1 MKRSIVFYPPCIIT
15 VQRLV
20 IMSGYWDPHM
30 ERMPLKD
37 LHALQE
43 DRLKSITRYV
53 YDHSAFYR
61 QRFKEA
67 GVTPDDI
74 KQLSDLAKLPFTRK
88 VDLRNTYPTGMF
100 SLPMSR
106 VVRYHVSSG
115 TTGKPTVV
123 GYTRDD
129 IEMWSESLARA
140 FTSIGLGRDDVIQI
154 GYGYGL
160 FTGGLGAHYGAER
173 IGATV
178 LPTGTGNT
186 ERQIELMQDLG
197 TTAIACTPSYF
208 LHMIEVAEKMGVS
221 IRDDTKLKT
230 GIFGAEPWSLETR
243 KRIETATGINA
254 YDIYGTSEISGPL
267 FTECQDKNGIH
278 VWADMFLTEV
288 IDPKTGEQLEDGE
301 RGELVFTTLNK
312 WALPLIR
319 YRIGD
324 LSVLDS
330 EPCSCGRTHPRILR
344 ILGRTDDMLIIRG
357 INVFPSQ
364 VESVLMRIP
373 EVGDHYMIE
382 VDRKGPLDI
391 MTVRVE
397 VTESGFSDKIGDLMV
412 LKKRVAKELKGVLNI
427 AADVDLVEPGTLP
440 RSMGKA
446 QRVIDKRKV

>member
-1 MKRSIVFYPPCIIT
+1 
-15 VQRLV
+15 
-20 IMSGYWDPHM
+20 MSGYWDPHN

-43 DRLKSITRYV
+43 DRLKSIVRYV
-53 YDHSAFYR
+53 YDHSSFYR

-67 GVTPDDI
+67 GVEPGDI
-74 KQLSDLAKLPFTRK
+74 KSLADVTKLPFTKK
-88 VDLRNTYPTGMF
+88 VDLRDNYPTGMF
-100 SLPMSR
+100 SAPKSQ

-123 GYTRDD
+123 GYTRGD
-129 IEMWSESLARA
+129 IETWSESLARA
-140 FTSIGLGRDDVIQI
+140 LTSIGLGRDDTVQVA
-154 GYGYGL
+154 YGYGL
-160 FTGGLGAHYGAER
+160 FTGGLGLHYGAER
-173 IGATV
+173 IGAAV
-178 LPTGTGNT
+178 LPVGTGST

-208 LHMIEVAEKMGVS
+208 LHIMEVAEKMGIS
-221 IRDDTKLKT
+221 IRNDTRLKV

-243 KRIETATGINA
+243 KRIEDVTGINA

-267 FTECQDKNGIH
+267 FTECHVKKGIH
-278 VWADMFLTEV
+278 VWGDMFLTEV
-288 IDPKTGEQLEDGE
+288 IDPKTGEPVEDGE
-301 RGELVFTTLNK
+301 QGELVFTTLHK
-312 WALPLIR
+312 FALPLIR

-324 LSVLDS
+324 LTIMNS
-330 EPCSCGRTHPRILR
+330 EICECGRTHPRIMR

-364 VESVLMRIP
+364 VESVLMNIP
-373 EVGDHYMIE
+373 AVGDHWEII

-397 VTESGFSDKIGDLMV
+397 LTESGFSDKIGDLMK
-412 LKKRVAKELKGVLNI
+412 LKKQISKELKSVLNI
-427 AADVDLVEPGTLP
+427 AADVDLVEPGTIP

-446 QRVIDKRKV
+446 KRVTDNRKV

>member
-1 MKRSIVFYPPCIIT
+1 
-15 VQRLV
+15 
-20 IMSGYWDPHM
+20 MSGYWDPHI
-30 ERMPLKD
+30 ERMPLED

-43 DRLKSITRYV
+43 DRLKSVVRYV

-61 QRFKEA
+61 RKFDEA
-67 GVTPDDI
+67 GVEPSDI
-74 KQLSDLAKLPFTRK
+74 KTLADVVKLPFTRK
-88 VDLRNTYPTGMF
+88 TDLRDNYPTGMF
-100 SLPMSR
+100 SAHKSQ

-123 GYTRDD
+123 GYTKGD
-129 IEMWSESLARA
+129 IETWSESLARA
-140 FTSIGLGRDDVIQI
+140 FTSIGLGPDDVVQV

-173 IGATV
+173 IGAAV
-178 LPTGTGNT
+178 LPVGTGNT

-208 LHMIEVAEKMGVS
+208 LHIMEVAEKMGVS
-221 IRDDTKLKT
+221 IKKDTQLKA

-243 KRIETATGINA
+243 KRIEDATGIRA

-267 FTECQDKNGIH
+267 FTECHVQKGIH

-288 IDPKTGEQLEDGE
+288 IDPKTGKPVPEGE
-301 RGELVFTTLNK
+301 TGELVFTTLHK
-312 WALPLIR
+312 YALPLIR

-324 LSVLDS
+324 LSIMTS
-330 EPCSCGRTHPRILR
+330 EPCECGRTHPRILR

-364 VESVLMRIP
+364 VESVLMKIP
-373 EVGDHYMIE
+373 EVGDHWEII
-382 VDRKGPLDI
+382 VDRKGPLDM

-397 VTESGFSDKIGDLMV
+397 LTETGFSDKIGDLMK
-412 LKKRVAKELKGVLNI
+412 LKKKVSKELKGVLNI
-427 AADVDLVEPGTLP
+427 AAEVDLVEPGTIP

-446 QRVIDKRKV
+446 KRVTDKRKI

>member
-1 MKRSIVFYPPCIIT
+1 
-15 VQRLV
+15 
-20 IMSGYWDPHM
+20 MSGYWDPHI
-30 ERMPLKD
+30 ERMPLED

-43 DRLKSITRYV
+43 DRLKSVVRYV

-67 GVTPDDI
+67 GVEPADI
-74 KQLSDLAKLPFTRK
+74 RTLADVVKLPFTRK
-88 VDLRNTYPTGMF
+88 VDLRDNYPTGMF
-100 SLPMSR
+100 SAPKSQ

-123 GYTRDD
+123 GYTRGD
-129 IEMWSESLARA
+129 IETWSESLARA
-140 FTSIGLGRDDVIQI
+140 LTSIGLGRDDVVQV

-160 FTGGLGAHYGAER
+160 FTGGLGLHYGAER
-173 IGATV
+173 IGAAV
-178 LPTGTGNT
+178 LPVGTGNT

-208 LHMIEVAEKMGVS
+208 LHIMEVAEKMGVS
-221 IRDDTKLKT
+221 IRKDTQLKA

-243 KRIETATGINA
+243 KRIEDATGINA

-267 FTECQDKNGIH
+267 FTECHVKKGIH
-278 VWADMFLTEV
+278 VWADMFLIEV
-288 IDPKTGEQLEDGE
+288 LDPKTNEPVAEGET
-301 RGELVFTTLNK
+301 GELVFTTLHK
-312 WALPLIR
+312 YALPLIR

-324 LSVLDS
+324 LTIMNS
-330 EPCSCGRTHPRILR
+330 EPCECGRTHPRIMR

-364 VESVLMRIP
+364 VESVLMDIP
-373 EVGDHYMIE
+373 EVGDHWEIL
-382 VDRKGPLDI
+382 VDRKGPLDM

-397 VTESGFSDKIGDLMV
+397 LTSAGFSDKIGDLMK
-412 LKKRVAKELKGVLNI
+412 LKKNISKELKGVLNI
-427 AADVDLVEPGTLP
+427 AAEVDLVEPGTIP

-446 QRVIDKRKV
+446 KRVTDNRKV

>member
-1 MKRSIVFYPPCIIT
+1 
-15 VQRLV
+15 
-20 IMSGYWDPHM
+20 MSGYWDPHI
-30 ERMPLKD
+30 ERMPLED

-43 DRLKSITRYV
+43 DRLKSVVRYV

-67 GVTPDDI
+67 GVEPGDI
-74 KQLSDLAKLPFTRK
+74 RTLADVSTLPFTRK
-88 VDLRNTYPTGMF
+88 VDLRDNYPTGMF
-100 SLPMSR
+100 SAPKSQ

-123 GYTRDD
+123 GYTKGD
-129 IEMWSESLARA
+129 IETWSESLARA
-140 FTSIGLGRDDVIQI
+140 LTSIGLDSDDVVQV

-160 FTGGLGAHYGAER
+160 FTGGLGLHYGAER
-173 IGATV
+173 IGAAV
-178 LPTGTGNT
+178 LPVGTGNT

-208 LHMIEVAEKMGVS
+208 LHIMEVAEKMGIS
-221 IRDDTKLKT
+221 IKKDTQLKA

-243 KRIETATGINA
+243 KRIEDATGINA

-267 FTECQDKNGIH
+267 FTECHVKKGIH
-278 VWADMFLTEV
+278 VWADMFLIEV
-288 IDPKTGEQLEDGE
+288 LDPKTDEPVADGE
-301 RGELVFTTLNK
+301 TGELVFTTLHK
-312 WALPLIR
+312 FALPLIR

-324 LSVLDS
+324 LTIMNR
-330 EPCSCGRTHPRILR
+330 EPCECGRTHPRIMR

-364 VESVLMRIP
+364 VESVLMDIP
-373 EVGDHYMIE
+373 EVGDHWEIL
-382 VDRKGPLDI
+382 VDRKGPLDM

-397 VTESGFSDKIGDLMV
+397 LTPAGFSDKIGDLMK
-412 LKKRVAKELKGVLNI
+412 LRKKISKELKGVLNI
-427 AADVDLVEPGTLP
+427 AAEVDLVEPGTIP

-446 QRVIDKRKV
+446 KRVTDNRTV

>member
-1 MKRSIVFYPPCIIT
+1 
-15 VQRLV
+15 
-20 IMSGYWDPHM
+20 MSGYWDPHI
-30 ERMPLKD
+30 ERMPLED

-43 DRLKSITRYV
+43 DRLKSVVRYV

-67 GVTPDDI
+67 GVEPGDI
-74 KQLSDLAKLPFTRK
+74 RTLADVSKLPFTRK
-88 VDLRNTYPTGMF
+88 VDLRDNYPTGMF
-100 SLPMSR
+100 SAPKSQ

-123 GYTRDD
+123 GYTKGD
-129 IEMWSESLARA
+129 IETWSESLARA
-140 FTSIGLGRDDVIQI
+140 LTSIGLGRDDVVQV

-160 FTGGLGAHYGAER
+160 FTGGLGLHYGAER
-173 IGATV
+173 IGAAV
-178 LPTGTGNT
+178 LPVGTGNT

-208 LHMIEVAEKMGVS
+208 LHIMEVAEKMGIS
-221 IRDDTKLKT
+221 IKKDTNLKA

-243 KRIETATGINA
+243 KRIEDATGINA

-267 FTECQDKNGIH
+267 FTECHIKKGIH
-278 VWADMFLTEV
+278 VWADMFLIEV
-288 IDPKTGEQLEDGE
+288 LDPKTGEPVEDGE
-301 RGELVFTTLNK
+301 TGELVFTTLHK
-312 WALPLIR
+312 YALPLIR

-324 LSVLDS
+324 LTIMDS
-330 EPCSCGRTHPRILR
+330 EPCECGRTHPRIMR

-364 VESVLMRIP
+364 VESVLMDIP
-373 EVGDHYMIE
+373 EVGDHWEIL
-382 VDRKGPLDI
+382 VDRKGPLDM

-397 VTESGFSDKIGDLMV
+397 LTQAGFSDKIGDLMK
-412 LKKRVAKELKGVLNI
+412 LRKRISKQLKGVLNI
-427 AADVDLVEPGTLP
+427 AAEVDLVEPGTIP

-446 QRVIDKRKV
+446 KRVTDNRKV